1 MQELILPQKYDNIS
15 QYILW
20 LLYNIQINF
29 EISSN
34 FNMIYGYPLLSE
46 CCSIIH
52 SSDQYFY
59 FSLADVENRAQPIR
73 LNLLKPAGI
82 DGDSGDLSPL
92 SWGFVPTNMGIFP
105 TIMVNCSQLGEF
117 SLLMGI
123 SPHIFEFF
131 ATYGEFSPLSKNF
144 PHLLRADS
152 MKIH

>member
-1 MQELILPQKYDNIS
+1 M
-15 QYILW
+15 
-20 LLYNIQINF
+20 
-29 EISSN
+29 N

-92 SWGFVPTNMGIFP
+92 SWGFSPTYGDFSPLMGIFSHFCMENFP
-105 TIMVNCSQLGEF
+105 TFGNL
-117 SLLMGI
+117 
-123 SPHIFEFF
+123 
-131 ATYGEFSPLSKNF
+131 SPLTSGRFYEDPLIIFLSGWEPRTQGVGVNYGYHILSLV
-144 PHLLRADS
+144 P
-152 MKIH
+152 I